1 MVILGVLSGIICLL
15 AAILLRVREG
25 HDRLGIEIVE
35 GLGDNLEFGW
45 VQE

>member
-1 MVILGVLSGIICLL
+1 MVIVGVLSGIIGLL

-25 HDRLGIEIVE
+25 HDRLGIQIVE
-35 GLGDNLEFGW
+35 GLGDDLKFGW